1 MHHSRTLSKAHRAG
15 AGRRTG
21 KEIRIKAAIARGIHL
36 FPSRTEKLSPAAPMV
51 LRKWESR
58 SPPHKKPGQ
67 DASRCPGFPFS
78 PISQIGPIGGQSEN
92 TVANKYSGGCG
103 AAILGLTACGASDGR
118 ETCGQEWQTYQIGFG
133 DAALTPSVSCSASP
147 KPCLCGAVC
156 PRVSLPDGRSTPRLS
171 IVRQLRCRFLGLT
184 RMIEDGKIDHIR
196 HVCP

>member
-1 MHHSRTLSKAHRAG
+1 M
-15 AGRRTG
+15 
-21 KEIRIKAAIARGIHL
+21 
-36 FPSRTEKLSPAAPMV
+36 
-51 LRKWESR
+51 
-58 SPPHKKPGQ
+58 
-67 DASRCPGFPFS
+67 
-78 PISQIGPIGGQSEN
+78 GQSEN

>member
-1 MHHSRTLSKAHRAG
+1 MLGNIG
-15 AGRRTG
+15 AFIILY
-21 KEIRIKAAIARGIHL
+21 IRNYVPVKR
-36 FPSRTEKLSPAAPMV
+36 
-51 LRKWESR
+51 
-58 SPPHKKPGQ
+58 
-67 DASRCPGFPFS
+67 
-78 PISQIGPIGGQSEN
+78 GQSEN
-92 TVANKYSGGCG
+92 PVANKYSGGCG

-184 RMIEDGKIDHIR
+184 RMIEDDKIDHIR
-196 HVCP
+196 HVCS

>member
-1 MHHSRTLSKAHRAG
+1 MRVYQNSTIDVVENVA
-15 AGRRTG
+15 RRVL
-21 KEIRIKAAIARGIHL
+21 IKATFWFTVFYMVALSAR
-36 FPSRTEKLSPAAPMV
+36 R
-51 LRKWESR
+51 
-58 SPPHKKPGQ
+58 
-67 DASRCPGFPFS
+67 
-78 PISQIGPIGGQSEN
+78 GQSEN

-171 IVRQLRCRFLGLT
+171 IVRQLCCRFLGLT